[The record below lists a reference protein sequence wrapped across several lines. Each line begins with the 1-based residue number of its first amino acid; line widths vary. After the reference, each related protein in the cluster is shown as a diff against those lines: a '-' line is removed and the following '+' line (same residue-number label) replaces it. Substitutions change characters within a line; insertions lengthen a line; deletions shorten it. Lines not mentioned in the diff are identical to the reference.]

1 MTEQLPLERL
11 ALWVE
16 KRPDAAWLSQPV
28 KMGSGMTS
36 PGRKWMSRRS
46 AWPVSCTH
54 SRHFILLRETWTVD
68 NGCMTPTMKIRRNVV
83 EARFVDHVSELD
95 TRQPLHWQ

>member
-28 KMGSGMTS
+28 NGQ
-36 PGRKWMSRRS
+36 WHDFIWAQVDEQARRMASVLHTLPSFYS
-46 AWPVSCTH
+46 A
-54 SRHFILLRETWTVD
+54 
-68 NGCMTPTMKIRRNVV
+68 
-83 EARFVDHVSELD
+83 A
-95 TRQPLHWQ
+95 